1 MSGSSMREAM
11 AAIRW
16 KESGWRWLWLSVL
29 LIVADQASKAWIE
42 SSYLLGEFTPVFFWL
57 DITRLH
63 NPGAAFSFLADAGGW
78 QRYFFS
84 TLAVFVSG
92 ALILWLRTLHADR
105 ERVLSLALALVLSG
119 AIGNVIDRFE
129 HGFVIDFI
137 HVHWQQAYFPAFN
150 IADAAITVGAFF
162 LIYDAFAD
170 WRRRR

>member
-1 MSGSSMREAM
+1 
-11 AAIRW
+11 
-16 KESGWRWLWLSVL
+16 VL

-42 SSYLLGEFTPVFFWL
+42 THYALGEFTPVFFWL

-78 QRYFFS
+78 QRWFFS
-84 TLAVFVSG
+84 ILAVVVSV
-92 ALILWLRTLHADR
+92 ALVIWLRSLHAARD
-105 ERVLSLALALVLSG
+105 RVLALALALVLSG

-150 IADAAITVGAFF
+150 IADAAITVGAVL
-162 LIYDAFAD
+162 LIYDALRD
-170 WRRRR
+170 WRRSQ